1 MQYIV
6 HTRFKAKAICGDVN
20 LPAMTECELRGSMLM
35 LDGKPLCM
43 IRSENAHKHFA
54 RNDDGNGMRRGALT
68 AAIIKALRND
78 DKGWDKVLEDTLCQK
93 YKRPEHPDNWLWSH
107 EFYNASIEDLEHIAE
122 LVGAHC

>member
-20 LPAMTECELRGSMLM
+20 LPAMTECELRGSMLTIN
-35 LDGKPLCM
+35 GKPLCT
-43 IRSENAHKHFA
+43 IYSENAYRHFA
-54 RNDDGNGMRRGALT
+54 RNDDGNGMHRGALT

-78 DKGWDKVLEDTLCQK
+78 DNGWDKVLEDTLCQK
-93 YKRPEHPDNWLWSH
+93 YKRSDHPDNWLWNH
-107 EFYNASIEDLEHIAE
+107 GFYNASIEDLEHIAE